1 MTKLQ
6 EEIEALKKML
16 EQKQNYEKTLQDD
29 LFQCRLYIISL
40 EKSIAEKENEATG
53 E

>member
-6 EEIEALKKML
+6 EEIEALKEML
-16 EQKQNYEKTLQDD
+16 KVKQYAKETLEKDLLKNKLAIEMIEKT
-29 LFQCRLYIISL
+29 
-40 EKSIAEKENEATG
+40 IAEKENEATG

>member
-6 EEIEALKKML
+6 EEIEALKEML
-16 EQKQNYEKTLQDD
+16 KVKQYAKET
-29 LFQCRLYIISL
+29 L
-40 EKSIAEKENEATG
+40 EKDLLKNKLSITMIEKEIFEKEKQSCG